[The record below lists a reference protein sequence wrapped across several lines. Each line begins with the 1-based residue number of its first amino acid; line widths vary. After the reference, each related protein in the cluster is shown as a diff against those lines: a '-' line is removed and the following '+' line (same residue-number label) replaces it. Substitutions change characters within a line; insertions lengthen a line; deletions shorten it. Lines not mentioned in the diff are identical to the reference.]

1 MTLRIGL
8 CSLDHL
14 HAMSYLACLAE
25 VPDVDLVGIWDDDKE
40 LREATAQR
48 FGTQAY
54 TSLQDLLDR
63 NLDGVIVC
71 SANARHREH
80 VEAAAPHVAH
90 ILCEK
95 PIATSAADGQTM
107 IDVCQAAGAKLQIA
121 FPVRF
126 APAVA
131 EAKRM
136 LDANRLG
143 RVYSAACTNQGFNP
157 GRWFV
162 DREQSGGGAVID
174 HTVHVI
180 DLLRWF
186 WDTEVVEVYA
196 EIGHSCFRPD
206 LDIDDAGL
214 LSFRLANGVYGT
226 LDTSWSRPEGHHSW
240 GNVILELVGSEGVL
254 SVDAFRPHLDV
265 TAGTPRR
272 SYWHPWGRSPDHG
285 LIDDFADMIRTGRE
299 PSISGHDGLQA
310 LRVALAAYE
319 SAQTGQPVAL
329 DHG

>member
-1 MTLRIGL
+1 MAWDSREPASLSWRTRADDTPMARNALQEADQPYFAELAHFLDCLDKGCEFRGDPARRPDGRQGFAGRPPLHPHRPAGRDGRLQGLTMAVRMGL

-25 VPDVDLVGIWDDDKE
+25 VSDIDLVGIWDNDRE

-48 FGTQAY
+48 FNTQACD
-54 TSLQDLLDR
+54 SLQDLLERD
-63 NLDGVIVC
+63 LDGVVIC

-80 VEAAAPHVAH
+80 VEAAASHTPH

-95 PIATSAADGQTM
+95 PIATSAVDGQAM

-186 WDTEVVEVYA
+186 WNTEVVEVFA
-196 EIGHSCFRPD
+196 EIGYGFFRP
-206 LDIDDAGL
+206 G
-214 LSFRLANGVYGT
+214 
-226 LDTSWSRPEGHHSW
+226 P
-240 GNVILELVGSEGVL
+240 
-254 SVDAFRPHLDV
+254 
-265 TAGTPRR
+265 
-272 SYWHPWGRSPDHG
+272 
-285 LIDDFADMIRTGRE
+285 
-299 PSISGHDGLQA
+299 
-310 LRVALAAYE
+310 
-319 SAQTGQPVAL
+319 
-329 DHG
+329 

>member
-1 MTLRIGL
+1 MAVRMGL

-14 HAMSYLACLAE
+14 HAMSYLACLTE
-25 VPDVDLVGIWDDDKE
+25 VLDIDLVGIWDEDKE

-48 FGTQAY
+48 FGTQACA
-54 TSLQDLLDR
+54 SLQDLLDR
-63 NLDGVIVC
+63 DLDGVIVC

-80 VEAAAPHVAH
+80 VEAAASHTPH

-95 PIATSAADGQTM
+95 PIATSAADGQAM
-107 IDVCQAAGAKLQIA
+107 IDVCHAAGAKLQIA

-196 EIGHSCFRPD
+196 EIGDGFFRPD

-226 LDTSWSRPEGHHSW
+226 LDTSWSRP
-240 GNVILELVGSEGVL
+240 
-254 SVDAFRPHLDV
+254 
-265 TAGTPRR
+265 
-272 SYWHPWGRSPDHG
+272 
-285 LIDDFADMIRTGRE
+285 
-299 PSISGHDGLQA
+299 
-310 LRVALAAYE
+310 
-319 SAQTGQPVAL
+319 
-329 DHG
+329 